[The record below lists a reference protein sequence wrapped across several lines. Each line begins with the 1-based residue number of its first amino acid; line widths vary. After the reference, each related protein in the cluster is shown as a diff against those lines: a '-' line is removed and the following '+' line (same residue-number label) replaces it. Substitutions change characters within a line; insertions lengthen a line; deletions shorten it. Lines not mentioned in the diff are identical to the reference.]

1 MSVLHAWI
9 GRRLF
14 LSSTL
19 LGVFG
24 MFLRATAT
32 HAGTVLSAPGSAEAL
47 SPTPAPSTNR
57 GTAMADTSVISA
69 AAMAQAS
76 GETSVRP
83 FKFHASDE
91 DLADLK
97 RRVAATRWPEREQV
111 RDDSQGVQLDTI
123 QKLAR
128 YWATD
133 YDWRKVE
140 ARLNALPNFITNIDG
155 LDIHFIHVR
164 SKHENALP
172 MIVTHGWPGS
182 IIEQLKVIDPLTDP
196 TVFGG
201 SAADAFHLVIPSLP
215 GYGFSGKPTAPGW
228 NPVSIAKAWATLM
241 QRLGYT
247 KYVAQGGDWG
257 NAVSEVMALQQPP
270 GLLGIHTNMA
280 ATVPPDVSK
289 ALAVGGPPPAGLSP
303 DEKQAWDQLDDF
315 YKNGL
320 GYALE
325 MNNRPQTL
333 YGIADSPVG
342 LAAWMI
348 DHDIRSYRMIVRAI
362 DGKPEGLTRDD
373 ILDNVTLYWLTNTAI
388 SSARLYWDTRHN
400 LPAGG
405 FFDVRGIKIPVAV
418 SAFAEEIYQAP
429 QSWAEKA
436 YPKLIHY
443 NRISKGTHFAA
454 WEQPQ
459 AFSEELRASFRS
471 LR

>member
-1 MSVLHAWI
+1 MTQTS
-9 GRRLF
+9 
-14 LSSTL
+14 
-19 LGVFG
+19 
-24 MFLRATAT
+24 ATQR
-32 HAGTVLSAPGSAEAL
+32 GSEQAADK
-47 SPTPAPSTNR
+47 
-57 GTAMADTSVISA
+57 TAI
-69 AAMAQAS
+69 
-76 GETSVRP
+76 RP
-83 FKFHASDE
+83 FHVSFPE
-91 DLADLK
+91 TDLTDLR
-97 RRVAATRWPEREQV
+97 RRVKATKWPEREQV
-111 RDDSQGVQLDTI
+111 TDDSQGVQLDTI

-128 YWATD
+128 YWGTE

-182 IIEQLKVIDPLTDP
+182 IIEQLKIIEPLTNP
-196 TVFGG
+196 AAHGG

-280 ATVPPDVSK
+280 ATVPPDVSN
-289 ALAVGGPPPAGLSP
+289 ALAVGGPPPAGLAP
-303 DEKQAWDQLDDF
+303 DEKHAWDQLDDF

-348 DHDIRSYRMIVRAI
+348 DHDIRSYRMIARAF

-429 QSWAEKA
+429 KSWAEKA

-443 NRISKGTHFAA
+443 NRLPKGTHFAA
-454 WEQPQ
+454 WEQP
-459 AFSEELRASFRS
+459 ELFVNEVRASFKS